1 MNSDLP
7 EDEAPEKLPPEAE
20 AAVVDDVS
28 EAEEETG
35 QERRHLRAWIYG
47 LAVAVIV
54 VFGSA
59 RDPWA
64 RGLALLLMGAVLIVA
79 PPRVKLRSVPTLALL
94 ALALLPG
101 LALLPARF
109 FGGMEEWR
117 TLLATEWGVDMP
129 LSLTCDLGTTLES
142 WLVMMIGVIWFWA
155 CLAQNFSDEGR
166 RIVLRILSFT
176 GLLLAAMTWAD
187 HSGWLDIAWWP
198 RGDGHLLQMEGAS
211 GYGPFANQ
219 NHTSS
224 LFAWSCVLVAASA
237 LDAFRRRSRSWFVF
251 IAGIFLLT
259 GCILANSSRAG
270 LLLLILGMSLWLGT
284 SAMKRGFLRKLV
296 VGLALAG
303 TVISVVMVS
312 GGMLGERLTDKPLTS
327 AIGSDLRVW
336 LAGQTLRAVSYAP
349 WTGRGLGVFEYVFP
363 HIHADP
369 FPDARTIHPESDVLW
384 LLFEG
389 GLLTLIPCLVLAVW
403 LFRTTGPWFSSGR
416 KRRSH
421 DSRAGR
427 RVRRAFGIAAGVAL
441 VHSIFDVPLHNLG
454 YFVMFALVTA
464 QAVRGRYLAERI
476 TPAVALAF
484 RAAGCLVALWGLHWL
499 ALVAGWTEKAP
510 ASAAPLFH
518 DRALRTSA
526 AGQRAEAMR
535 LVNRAIELTPLEY
548 RWYFLRAQFHLLM
561 QHGSAP
567 ALHDFGLMR
576 ALEPHFG
583 PICFDEGRVWL
594 SYDPK
599 MALIPWQEVMRRYP
613 RGFDNAVP
621 LYQTILHESAPFP
634 ELHRDLW
641 KMADRPSLKLIF
653 LSMQFVTGDR
663 WQACADEL
671 LAEYPG
677 LTELNKAQCQYLLNL
692 WHQKGDRR
700 RLVAF
705 LEKFPALQEFGWKAL
720 AYDRAQSGKFEE
732 AYKLAARYMPAP
744 ARSALLTAADIP
756 RLERLFVLNPVDP
769 LPGVELYY
777 AQRAAGDLKSAR
789 RTLEKVMSLPKSPE
803 FLARELASVLA
814 EGGDARGAWEMIQKS
829 VEAQVVEMSVL
840 DDSRMSGE
848 GAIRPDTPRA
858 RGTPLEE
865 AYRSE
870 GS

>member
-1 MNSDLP
+1 MSSDQT
-7 EDEAPEKLPPEAE
+7 EAE
-20 AAVVDDVS
+20 ALKKPPTEPEMPVTEEVS
-28 EAEEETG
+28 EVEEESG
-35 QERRHLRAWIYG
+35 QERRHSRAWIYG

-54 VFGSA
+54 IFGAA

-79 PPRVKLRSVPTLALL
+79 PPRVKLHSVPTLCLL

-117 TLLATEWGVDMP
+117 TLLATEWGMEMP
-129 LSLTCDLGTTLES
+129 PSLTCDVGTTLES
-142 WLVMMIGVIWFWA
+142 WLVMMIGVVWFWA
-155 CLAQNFSDEGR
+155 CLAQNFSDAGR

-176 GLLLAAMTWAD
+176 GLLLAALTWAD
-187 HSGWLDIAWWP
+187 HSGWLDITWWP
-198 RGDGHLLQMEGAS
+198 RGDGHLMKVEGAS
-211 GYGPFANQ
+211 GFGPFANQ

-224 LFAWSCVLVAASA
+224 FFAWSCVLAAASA
-237 LDAFRRRSRSWFVF
+237 LDAFRRRSRSWIFF
-251 IAGIFLLT
+251 IAGIFLLA

-312 GGMLGERLTDKPLTS
+312 GGMLADRLSDKPLST
-327 AIGSDLRVW
+327 AISSDLRAW
-336 LAGQTLRAVSYAP
+336 LAGQTLRAASYAP
-349 WTGRGLGVFEYVFP
+349 WTGRGLGVFEYAFP
-363 HIHADP
+363 HTSSDP
-369 FPDARTIHPESDVLW
+369 FPDSRTIHPESDVLW

-389 GLLTLIPCLVLAVW
+389 GLLPVIPCLILLVW

-416 KRRSH
+416 KKRSH
-421 DSRAGR
+421 DSRSGR
-427 RVRRAFGIAAGVAL
+427 RVRRAFGIAAGVAV

-476 TPAVALAF
+476 SPVVALAF
-484 RAAGCLVALWGLHWL
+484 RTAGCLIMLWGLLWL
-499 ALVAGWTEKAP
+499 ALVAGWTEKAT

-561 QHGSAP
+561 QHGNAP
-567 ALHDFGLMR
+567 ALHDFGLTR

-613 RGFDNAVP
+613 LGFDNAVP
-621 LYQTILHESAPFP
+621 LYQTILLESAPFP

-653 LSMQFVTGDR
+653 LSMQFITGDR
-663 WQACADEL
+663 WQGYADEFL
-671 LAEYPG
+671 TEYPG
-677 LTELNKAQCQYLLNL
+677 LAELNKSQSQFFLHL
-692 WHQKGDRR
+692 WHQKGDRP

-705 LEKFPALQEFGWKAL
+705 LEKFPSLQEFGWKAL

-732 AYKLAARYMPAP
+732 AFKLASRYLPAP

-814 EGGDARGAWEMIQKS
+814 ESGDARGAWEMIQKS
-829 VEAQVVEMSVL
+829 VEAQNVEMSVL
-840 DDSRMSGE
+840 DDTVMSE
-848 GAIRPDTPRA
+848 GGFMRPATPRA
-858 RGTPLEE
+858 RGTPMEE